1 MSIIGKLKRT
11 KYWLILAVLALI
23 GRELA
28 VIRKLKRTTSWLI
41 LTVLLAAGGWFA
53 VQKLDAQESTTAPA
67 DAFEQRVRNY
77 LLEHPEVLVEA
88 LQRYQQQQQI
98 DAAGQDRAAIA
109 AHRDALLSDEAA
121 PVGGN
126 PEGDVTLV
134 EFFDYNCPYCRRV
147 APAVLEAEQKDPQ
160 LRVVYKEFPILGPNS
175 DYAARAALA
184 AHRQS
189 QEKYIELHKALMA
202 SSGVVDEARVLET
215 ARSVGLDLGRL
226 KADME
231 DPVIAEAIAGNLALA
246 EALRITG
253 TPGFVIGDIV
263 FRGATDTASIL
274 GLIKRARSGSAE

>member
-1 MSIIGKLKRT
+1 MSIIEKVKRT
-11 KYWLILAVLALI
+11 KYWLILTVLALI
-23 GRELA
+23 GRGLA

-202 SSGVVDEARVLET
+202 SSGVVDEARVLE
-215 ARSVGLDLGRL
+215 AAASVGLDLGRR
-226 KADME
+226 KAGME
-231 DPVIAEAIAGNLALA
+231 DPAIAEAIARNLALA

-253 TPGFVIGDIV
+253 TPGFVIGDVV
-263 FRGATDTASIL
+263 FRGATDTATL
-274 GLIKRARSGSAE
+274 AGLIKRARTTAAE

>member
-1 MSIIGKLKRT
+1 MSIIEKVKRT

-23 GRELA
+23 GRGLA

-202 SSGVVDEARVLET
+202 SSGVVDEARVLEAAT
-215 ARSVGLDLGRL
+215 SVGLDLGRL
-226 KADME
+226 KVDME
-231 DPVIAEAIAGNLALA
+231 DPAIAEAIAGNLALA